1 MSMVSEADKS
11 NLLERVIKLKRKN
24 KSKNKK
30 KKEKKKRKTC
40 ESIYAL
46 YEGQE
51 LILLKSS
58 IFFKTIT
65 RKATHNIN
73 Y

>member
-1 MSMVSEADKS
+1 MK
-11 NLLERVIKLKRKN
+11 KLDQDQKQIR
-24 KSKNKK
+24 
-30 KKEKKKRKTC
+30 KKERKTC